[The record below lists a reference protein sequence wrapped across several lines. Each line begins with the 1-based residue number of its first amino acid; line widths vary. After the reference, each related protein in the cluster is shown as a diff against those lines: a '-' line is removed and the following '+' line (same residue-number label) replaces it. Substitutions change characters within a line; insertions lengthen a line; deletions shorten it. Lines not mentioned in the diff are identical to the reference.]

1 MKRQLQKGFT
11 LIELMIVV
19 AIVGIL
25 AAVAL
30 PAYQDYTA
38 RGQVTEVF
46 TLVNGQKSTWIDN
59 YSVSGNAC
67 PSNTAAGTGANPL
80 PIDTDIKG
88 KYVSK
93 VTFGGTYKEE
103 TSGFSG
109 CTAVATFAST
119 GVSPDL
125 AGKKVTFNIGGTGAS
140 VEFKCTT
147 PTTTD
152 KDSAAAKLLPKSCS

>member
-59 YSVSGNAC
+59 YSVAGNAC
-67 PSNTAAGTGANPL
+67 PSNTGAGTGGANPL
-80 PIDTDIKG
+80 PTSTDIKG
-88 KYVSK
+88 KYVTS
-93 VTFGGTYKEE
+93 VAFGGTYKAE

-109 CTAVATFAST
+109 CTATATFAST

-125 AGKKVTFNIGGTGAS
+125 SGKTVIFNIQGTGAT
-140 VEFKCTT
+140 VEFRCTT
-147 PTTTD
+147 GGTA
-152 KDSAAAKLLPKSCS
+152 SVKLLPKSCTAS

>member
-59 YSVSGNAC
+59 YSVAGNAC
-67 PSNTAAGTGANPL
+67 PSNSAAGTGANPL
-80 PIDTDIKG
+80 PKDDTIKG
-88 KYVSK
+88 KYVTS
-93 VTFGGTYKEE
+93 VAFGGTYKAD
-103 TSGFSG
+103 TTTGGFGG
-109 CTAVATFAST
+109 CTATATFAST

-125 AGKKVTFNIGGTGAS
+125 ASKTVIFNIQGTGAA

-147 PTTTD
+147 GG
-152 KDSAAAKLLPKSCS
+152 SAPVKLLPKSCAAS

>member
-46 TLVNGQKSTWIDN
+46 TLINGQKSTWIDN

-67 PSNTAAGTGANPL
+67 PSNSAAGSGANPM
-80 PIDTDIKG
+80 PVSTAIKG
-88 KYVSK
+88 KYVSS
-93 VTFGGTYKEE
+93 VLFGGTH
-103 TSGFSG
+103 SAANGGFTG
-109 CTAVATFAST
+109 CTATATFAST

-125 AGKKVTFNIGGTGAS
+125 ASKTVIFNIEGTGAS
-140 VEFKCTT
+140 VEFKCSTT
-147 PTTTD
+147 G
-152 KDSAAAKLLPKSCS
+152 SAPSKLLPKSCSGS

>member
-59 YSVSGNAC
+59 YSVAGNAC

-80 PIDTDIKG
+80 PKDDVIKG

-93 VTFGGTYKEE
+93 VAFGGTYAAV
-103 TSGFSG
+103 TGGGFSG
-109 CTAVATFAST
+109 CTATATFAST

-125 AGKKVTFNIGGTGAS
+125 ASRTVIFNIEGTGAA
-140 VEFKCTT
+140 VEFKCSTGGT
-147 PTTTD
+147 AP
-152 KDSAAAKLLPKSCS
+152 SKLLPKSCSGS

>member
-46 TLVNGQKSTWIDN
+46 SMINGQKSTWIDN
-59 YSVSGNAC
+59 YSVAGNSC
-67 PSNTAAGTGANPL
+67 PANSAAGTGANPI
-80 PIDTDIKG
+80 PIDSAIKG
-88 KYVSK
+88 KYIQK
-93 VTFGGTYKEE
+93 VTFAGTYA
-103 TSGFSG
+103 TVTTGGFSG
-109 CTAVATFAST
+109 CTATATFATT

-125 AGKKVTFNIGGTGAS
+125 AGKTVVFNIQGTGAA
-140 VEFKCTT
+140 VEFKCSTSGT
-147 PTTTD
+147 AP
-152 KDSAAAKLLPKSCS
+152 AKLLPKSCT

>member
-80 PIDTDIKG
+80 PKDDTIKG

-93 VTFGGTYKEE
+93 VAFGGTYA
-103 TSGFSG
+103 TSATSGGFSG
-109 CTAVATFAST
+109 CTATVTFAST

-125 AGKKVTFNIGGTGAS
+125 AGKTVVFDIQGSGAA
-140 VEFKCTT
+140 VEFKCSTSGT
-147 PTTTD
+147 AP
-152 KDSAAAKLLPKSCS
+152 AKLLPKSCG